1 MLAQYQALAHL
12 DLSGNQI
19 GPDVA
24 ESLAGVSGAE
34 ILAGVLRQCA
44 ALAHLYF
51 ILNWIGARGLRESW
65 VGPEGGMKM
74 EWPLDSEESEEE
86 WDWEDEELMFEAF
99 TDEGGVYYK
108 R

>member
-1 MLAQYQALAHL
+1 
-12 DLSGNQI
+12 
-19 GPDVA
+19 
-24 ESLAGVSGAE
+24 
-34 ILAGVLRQCA
+34 
-44 ALAHLYF
+44 
-51 ILNWIGARGLRESW
+51 
-65 VGPEGGMKM
+65 MKM